1 MVILFVFKINL
12 KYKKKF
18 IRNGGT
24 QPFGVEITNKFA
36 KIMTD
41 QKDCK
46 KILHA

>member
-1 MVILFVFKINL
+1 MI
-12 KYKKKF
+12 
-18 IRNGGT
+18 GGT

-41 QKDCK
+41 RKDCK